1 MSFIKRIL
9 NIIIAP
15 LKNKMKMQRRI
26 NTLEIEKVEL
36 EYIIKSRITETL
48 MRTLENQDEVE
59 RLKKENT
66 RLRSKV
72 KDLKGGLKSE
82 TK

>member
-1 MSFIKRIL
+1 MKMNFIKRIL

-66 RLRSKV
+66 RLRKKV
-72 KDLKGGLKSE
+72 KDLKGGK
-82 TK
+82 

>member
-15 LKNKMKMQRRI
+15 LKNKMKMQRRM

-66 RLRSKV
+66 RLRKKV
-72 KDLKGGLKSE
+72 KDLKGGK
-82 TK
+82 

>member
-1 MSFIKRIL
+1 MKMNFIERIL

-66 RLRSKV
+66 RLRKKV
-72 KDLKGGLKSE
+72 KDLKGGK
-82 TK
+82 

>member
-59 RLKKENT
+59 RLKKENQ
-66 RLRSKV
+66 RLRKKV
-72 KDLKGGLKSE
+72 KDLKGGK
-82 TK
+82 

>member
-1 MSFIKRIL
+1 MNFIKKIL

-66 RLRSKV
+66 RLRKKV
-72 KDLKGGLKSE
+72 KDLKGGK
-82 TK
+82 